1 MLNYIVNHVINNRT
15 DLYKCGMNKY
25 AKNKAGFC
33 SVKNLKDI
41 PLNDEIQC
49 VPTTTTPSINLC
61 IHPPEVNSFI
71 SKVMQSVGYHEKP
84 IADAILGLMEQHPSA
99 GLLDLG
105 ANIGKRSTNTLSH
118 YHKHTICKCHV

>member
-1 MLNYIVNHVINNRT
+1 MMLNKKMFNTTNIRT
-15 DLYKCGMNKY
+15 DLYKCLVNPFG
-25 AKNKAGFC
+25 KNKAGFC
-33 SVKNLKDI
+33 NVKTLKDI

-49 VPTTTTPSINLC
+49 VLTTTTPSINLC

-84 IADAILGLMEQHPSA
+84 IADAILGLMEQHPSS

-105 ANIGKRSTNTLSH
+105 ANIGKSAS
-118 YHKHTICKCHV
+118 V